1 MARLF
6 LRNGRP
12 TIPPSSLL
20 SSASN
25 SPVRFSLV
33 FFVCFVRLFDMASPS
48 HAMQLCSRRTHARAC
63 SPPSVIPGRARGR
76 HVKVFDCIE
85 RVDDSLTLLG
95 SIYLLLTCFIPFATK
110 SVLTWGFVFFIFFFF
125 FFCLSFAVAAPH
137 TSLKTHTHT
146 YTDTSHLTHTH
157 TTCNTCNTNTHGNAT
172 RNRHRLELIDC
183 ARAFHA

>member
-110 SVLTWGFVFFIFFFF
+110 SVLTWGFVFFIFF
-125 FFCLSFAVAAPH
+125 CLSFAVAAPH

-146 YTDTSHLTHTH
+146 YTDTSHLTHTPH
-157 TTCNTCNTNTHGNAT
+157 ATHAT
-172 RNRHRLELIDC
+172 RILTEMPHATDIDLSSLT